1 MNDLSD
7 GKWSSA
13 FTTLKQ
19 LFFSVSK
26 TRCMNCL
33 NGRNEPSSTSEHTSD
48 LCVVMTKTKVLGW
61 VQTGTLLMC
70 QNTMCSICNPNPKRM
85 AQIGVPRNKDDLT
98 GNSIPRDR
106 KVFLNGRWGKYRENK
121 MKQNISWIFQEY
133 LLKLSRRGQ
142 SLFSQPKNH
151 NSSSTLCWS
160 HHTIKLFQQWNP
172 ENKNSLYNRKPS
184 FHSF

>member
-19 LFFSVSK
+19 LFFCVSK

-33 NGRNEPSSTSEHTSD
+33 NRRNEPSSTSEHTSD

-61 VQTGTLLMC
+61 AQTGTLLMC

-85 AQIGVPRNKDDLT
+85 AQIGVPRNKDDST

-121 MKQNISWIFQEY
+121 MKQKPHLTSGISPETEQE
-133 LLKLSRRGQ
+133 RTE
-142 SLFSQPKNH
+142 SLFTTKKPQLLFYTLLSTPH
-151 NSSSTLCWS
+151 N
-160 HHTIKLFQQWNP
+160 
-172 ENKNSLYNRKPS
+172 
-184 FHSF
+184 